1 MPSNFGNVG
10 IPGTILKKTII
21 CGTIIFSF
29 LISAWW
35 IGLSASSVW
44 LEWQGLQRDNK
55 LINPLPKWI
64 YY

>member
-1 MPSNFGNVG
+1 MPSNFGKIR
-10 IPGTILKKTII
+10 IPGTKLKKIII
-21 CGTIIFSF
+21 CATIMFGFF
-29 LISAWW
+29 LISAW
-35 IGLSASSVW
+35 GLSASSVW